1 MNSFTVTLNRFLRNK
16 NTVTIIGV
24 VLVLVILYFGY
35 STTIKN
41 AVTPVSVPVAATT
54 IQPRTLITEEMVTTT
69 DIAAKAVSD
78 DVITSTGAIIG
89 KYSNVNSVIPKGSM
103 FYSALLTTAK
113 ELPDSAF
120 VKVGKNEVPYNFPVN
135 MDTTYGNSMYPGNK
149 IDIYMKAEN
158 TDGQIMVGKLVENIE
173 ILAVKDSNGK
183 HVFEN
188 TEEDRVPAFLIF
200 GVSEEINILM
210 RKASYMD
217 SFAVELFPVPHGQK
231 ADTTGKTQ
239 VSTQYLKDFINAN
252 TVLIPEE
259 NKTEE
264 TTTEENNANEN
275 NNNATA
281 NNANNNAGT
290 ARQ

>member
-1 MNSFTVTLNRFLRNK
+1 M
-16 NTVTIIGV
+16 
-24 VLVLVILYFGY
+24 
-35 STTIKN
+35 
-41 AVTPVSVPVAATT
+41 SVPVAATT

-69 DIAAKAVSD
+69 DIAAKAVSGD
-78 DVITSTGAIIG
+78 IVRNTNDIIG

-103 FYSALLTTAK
+103 FYSALLTTAN

-120 VKVGKNEVPYNFPVN
+120 VKVGKDEVPYNFPVT
-135 MDTTYGNSMYPGNK
+135 MDTTYGNSIYPGNK

-173 ILAVKDSNGK
+173 VLAVKDSNGK

-188 TEEDRVPAFLIF
+188 TEEERVPAFLIF
-200 GVSEEINILM
+200 GVNDEINILL

-217 SFAVELFPVPHGQK
+217 SFAVELFPVPHGGK
-231 ADTTGKTQ
+231 VDTTGQTQ

-259 NKTEE
+259 QPAQDENTNEDDNKNE
-264 TTTEENNANEN
+264 TSNNTN
-275 NNNATA
+275 NNQ
-281 NNANNNAGT
+281 NNNTGT
-290 ARQ
+290 NNQ

>member
-1 MNSFTVTLNRFLRNK
+1 
-16 NTVTIIGV
+16 
-24 VLVLVILYFGY
+24 
-35 STTIKN
+35 
-41 AVTPVSVPVAATT
+41 
-54 IQPRTLITEEMVTTT
+54 
-69 DIAAKAVSD
+69 
-78 DVITSTGAIIG
+78 
-89 KYSNVNSVIPKGSM
+89 
-103 FYSALLTTAK
+103 
-113 ELPDSAF
+113 
-120 VKVGKNEVPYNFPVN
+120 
-135 MDTTYGNSMYPGNK
+135 
-149 IDIYMKAEN
+149 MKAEN

-173 ILAVKDSNGK
+173 VLAVKDSNGK

-188 TEEDRVPAFLIF
+188 TEEERVPAFLIF

-264 TTTEENNANEN
+264 TTTEENNAKED

>member
-16 NTVTIIGV
+16 NTVTIIAV
-24 VLVLVILYFGY
+24 VLILVILYFGY

-200 GVSEEINILM
+200 GVSEEIIILM

-217 SFAVELFPVPHGQK
+217 SFAVELFPVPHGGK
-231 ADTTGKTQ
+231 VDTTGQTQ

-259 NKTEE
+259 QPAQDENTNEDDNKNE
-264 TTTEENNANEN
+264 TSNNTN
-275 NNNATA
+275 NNQ
-281 NNANNNAGT
+281 NNNTGT
-290 ARQ
+290 NNQ